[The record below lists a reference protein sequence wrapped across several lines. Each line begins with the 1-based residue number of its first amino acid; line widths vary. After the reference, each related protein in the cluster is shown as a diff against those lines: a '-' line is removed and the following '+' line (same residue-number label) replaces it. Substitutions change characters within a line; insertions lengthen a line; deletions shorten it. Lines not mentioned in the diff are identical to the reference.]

1 MKLAFTAMEMHTCDQ
16 FLAGTDPVFGMTIG
30 QQRPLTNP
38 RASRDPLVNLRRR
51 LTNVRDAWWD
61 TVSIN
66 GHTVFFLLV

>member
-30 QQRPLTNP
+30 QQRALTNP
-38 RASRDPLVNLRRR
+38 RAGRDPFGR
-51 LTNVRDAWWD
+51 LINVRDAWWD